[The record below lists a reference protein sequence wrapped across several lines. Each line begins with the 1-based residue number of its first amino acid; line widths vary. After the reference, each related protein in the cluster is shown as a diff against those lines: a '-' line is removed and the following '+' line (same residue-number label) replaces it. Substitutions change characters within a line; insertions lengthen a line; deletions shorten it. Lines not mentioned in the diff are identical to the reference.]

1 MRDERPFD
9 EGVAVDVGRYVG
21 LDAAFLQ
28 IPLYG
33 CQCFTGN
40 NGVFV
45 CPVNQP
51 EYLAHLR
58 DFAFAGYESY
68 DVDAAVEHRD
78 AGDQPLDTGTG
89 SVNIQDGDY
98 HCTLV

>member
-1 MRDERPFD
+1 MFHGKQSCC
-9 EGVAVDVGRYVG
+9 GV
-21 LDAAFLQ
+21 
-28 IPLYG
+28 
-33 CQCFTGN
+33 
-40 NGVFV
+40 
-45 CPVNQP
+45 
-51 EYLAHLR
+51 LR
-58 DFAFAGYESY
+58 RRAGKYESY

>member
-1 MRDERPFD
+1 MFHGKQSCC
-9 EGVAVDVGRYVG
+9 GVLRRRA
-21 LDAAFLQ
+21 
-28 IPLYG
+28 
-33 CQCFTGN
+33 GN
-40 NGVFV
+40 
-45 CPVNQP
+45 
-51 EYLAHLR
+51 LSHLR
-58 DFAFAGYESY
+58 DFSPSGYESY

>member
-1 MRDERPFD
+1 MKDHLTNVSRLMSSEIS
-9 EGVAVDVGRYVG
+9 
-21 LDAAFLQ
+21 AFLQ
-28 IPLYG
+28 IALHG
-33 CQCFTGN
+33 FQCFTGN
-40 NGVFV
+40 NRAAV
-45 CPVNQP
+45 CSVDEP
-51 EYLAHLR
+51 ENLSHLR
-58 DFAFAGYESY
+58 DFSPSGYESY